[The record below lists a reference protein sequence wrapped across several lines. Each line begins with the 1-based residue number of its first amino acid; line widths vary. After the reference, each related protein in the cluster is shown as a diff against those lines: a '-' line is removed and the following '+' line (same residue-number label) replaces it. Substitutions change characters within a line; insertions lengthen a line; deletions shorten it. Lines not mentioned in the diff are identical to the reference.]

1 MGGGGDEVN
10 IKDLIS
16 HGDPLKIFT
25 NLEII
30 GQGASGSV
38 FKAIDSR
45 TGNEVAIKQMIIAKQ
60 VKKEIIINEIMIMK
74 QSNHHAIV
82 NYVDSYIVNGVLWV
96 VMEYIDGGSLSELL
110 VVNQTMTESHIATV
124 CKFVLEGLHYLHNLP
139 KPIIHRDIKSENILM
154 GLNGAIKMTDFGYG
168 SQLTDRNDTKTSVV
182 GTTYWMAPELIK
194 GRPYGT
200 KVDVWS
206 LGIMAV
212 EMFEGE
218 PPYLEESMLKALFL
232 IAKKGRPDFKNP
244 DGMSHELKDFISQ
257 CTIMEPDQ
265 RPDTTELLN
274 HPFLS
279 YACDV
284 SEIIPVIK
292 RTKELVQREFE
303 ADLMG

>member
-1 MGGGGDEVN
+1 MA
-10 IKDLIS
+10 
-16 HGDPLKIFT
+16 HGI
-25 NLEII
+25 
-30 GQGASGSV
+30 
-38 FKAIDSR
+38 
-45 TGNEVAIKQMIIAKQ
+45 
-60 VKKEIIINEIMIMK
+60 
-74 QSNHHAIV
+74 
-82 NYVDSYIVNGVLWV
+82 
-96 VMEYIDGGSLSELL
+96 MEYIDGGSLSELL
-110 VVNQTMTESHIATV
+110 VVNQTMQESHIATV
-124 CKFVLEGLHYLHNLP
+124 CRYVLEGLNYLHNLP

-154 GLNGAIKMTDFGYG
+154 GLDGAIKMTDFGYG
-168 SQLTDRNDTKTSVV
+168 SQLSNTSDTKTSVV

-244 DGMSHELKDFISQ
+244 DGMSEDFKDFITR

-265 RPDTTELLN
+265 RPDTTELLS
-274 HPFLS
+274 HPFLLQ
-279 YACDV
+279 ACSP
-284 SEIIPVIK
+284 SEIVPVVK
-292 RTKELVQREFE
+292 KTKDLVQRSFE

>member
-1 MGGGGDEVN
+1 
-10 IKDLIS
+10 
-16 HGDPLKIFT
+16 
-25 NLEII
+25 LELI

-38 FKAIDSR
+38 FKAVDSR
-45 TGNEVAIKQMIIAKQ
+45 TGKVVAIKQMVIAKQ
-60 VKKEIIINEIMIMK
+60 VKKEIIINEITIMR

-82 NYVDSYIVNGVLWV
+82 NYVDSYIVNGTLWV
-96 VMEYIDGGSLSELL
+96 VMEFIDGGSLSELL
-110 VVNQTMTESHIATV
+110 VVNQTMSEGHIATV
-124 CKFVLEGLHYLHNLP
+124 CKYVLEGLNYLHNLP

-154 GLNGAIKMTDFGYG
+154 GLDGAIKMTDFGYG
-168 SQLTDRNDTKTSVV
+168 SQLAGHSDTKTSVV

-212 EMFEGE
+212 EMFEGD

-232 IAKKGRPDFKNP
+232 IAKKGRPDFKDP
-244 DGMSHELKDFISQ
+244 DSMSAELKDFITQ

-274 HPFLS
+274 HPFLNK
-279 YACDV
+279 AV
-284 SEIIPVIK
+284 SPMDIVPVVK
-292 RTKELVQREFE
+292 RTKELVQRTFE
-303 ADLMG
+303 YDLMG